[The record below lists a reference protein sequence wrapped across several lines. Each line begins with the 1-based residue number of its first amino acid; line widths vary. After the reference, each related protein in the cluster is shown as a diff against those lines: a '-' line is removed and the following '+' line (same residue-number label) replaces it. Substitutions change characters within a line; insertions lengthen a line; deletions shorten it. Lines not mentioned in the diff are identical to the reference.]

1 MTKIPAKAADH
12 AASIKA
18 PPANATDQVTSTA
31 GTSLKSMRFDR
42 GETALILVTSVEL
55 ATLDRHQIFE

>member
-18 PPANATDQVTSTA
+18 PANATDQVTSTA